1 MTARE
6 CPAIVHVNQLVRS
19 RKPSILFVPCRFQ
32 VQPSTGT
39 GVAMDGKNRLAQSSI
54 WAIRH
59 HYASSGVKW
68 PSEFDTIMEAE
79 IRRKSTGSMSNRALV
94 IDDDKLALELIS
106 FHLTSDDFEVDT
118 AERGSIGLELVRTN
132 EYDVILTDLN
142 LPDINGIEMVRQS
155 KAISP
160 CTEIVVV
167 TGEDSAE
174 KAIEATRMGAFGY
187 IVKDGNY
194 QGLMVDVRNAVE
206 KKQQTLVNTRQ
217 AREIAELRGRLSS
230 RTSYEGIIGGARSMQ
245 NIYEII
251 ENVAESDANILIL
264 GESGTGKEVIAN
276 AVHYKSHRASKPF
289 VKVNCSALPKDLI
302 ESQLF
307 GHVKGSFTGANADKV
322 GFIGQTADGS
332 LLLDEIGEMP
342 IDLQPKLLR
351 VLQEKVFHRV
361 GSDKP
366 EKADFRLIS
375 STNRDPFEA
384 IEDGN
389 LREDLYYR
397 INTIEI
403 RIPPLR
409 ERMEDV
415 PMLAEHFLEMYAEKY
430 NRDRMRFS
438 QSAYDQM
445 LNYSWRGNVRELQ
458 HTIERAVLLSR
469 GDSIAGLN
477 IQHDPFGTSVDH
489 PMATPFTA
497 LSGTS
502 AAVQPDIL
510 AKGLTGDALFE
521 QVGRFLVESL
531 EEHENASEQPDVFS
545 SLESRIVLAALKR
558 TRGNKQAAANL
569 LGLYRPRLY
578 GMIKRHNLEK
588 LI

>member
-1 MTARE
+1 
-6 CPAIVHVNQLVRS
+6 
-19 RKPSILFVPCRFQ
+19 
-32 VQPSTGT
+32 
-39 GVAMDGKNRLAQSSI
+39 
-54 WAIRH
+54 
-59 HYASSGVKW
+59 
-68 PSEFDTIMEAE
+68 
-79 IRRKSTGSMSNRALV
+79 MSNRALI
-94 IDDDKLALELIS
+94 IDDDRLALDLLT
-106 FHLTSDDFEVDT
+106 FHLTSDDFQVDS
-118 AERGSIGLELVRTN
+118 ADHGSKGLELAKAN

-142 LPDINGIEMVRQS
+142 LPDINGIEMVRRS
-155 KAISP
+155 KEISP
-160 CTEIVVV
+160 PTEIIVV

-206 KKQQTLVNTRQ
+206 RKKQTLINSQQ
-217 AREIAELRGRLSS
+217 AREIEELRGRLSS
-230 RTSYEGIIGGARSMQ
+230 RTSYEGVIGGARSMQ

-276 AVHYKSHRASKPF
+276 AVHYKSHRSSKPF

-307 GHVKGSFTGANADKV
+307 GHIKGSFTGANADKV
-322 GFIGQTADGS
+322 GFIGQASGGS

-351 VLQEKVFHRV
+351 VLQEKVFYRV

-366 EKADFRLIS
+366 QEADFRLIC

-384 IEDGN
+384 IKDGN

-415 PMLAEHFLEMYAEKY
+415 PMLAEHFLEVYADKY
-430 NRDRMRFS
+430 NRGKMRFS
-438 QSAYDQM
+438 QSAYNQM
-445 LNYSWRGNVRELQ
+445 LNYTWRGNVRELQ
-458 HTIERAVLLSR
+458 HVIERATLLSR
-469 GDSIAGLN
+469 SDN
-477 IQHDPFGTSVDH
+477 IDTLDILHDPAAVPVDA
-489 PMATPFTA
+489 PAIMAATANGGGQTFATPA
-497 LSGTS
+497 QGMSLNSG
-502 AAVQPDIL
+502 L
-510 AKGLTGDALFE
+510 KGDQMFE
-521 QVGRFLVESL
+521 EVGRLIVDSL
-531 EEHENASEQPDVFS
+531 EEPADGAEQNDVFN
-545 SLESRIVLAALKR
+545 SLESGVVLAALKR

-578 GMIKRHNLEK
+578 GMIKRHNLEERV
-588 LI
+588 